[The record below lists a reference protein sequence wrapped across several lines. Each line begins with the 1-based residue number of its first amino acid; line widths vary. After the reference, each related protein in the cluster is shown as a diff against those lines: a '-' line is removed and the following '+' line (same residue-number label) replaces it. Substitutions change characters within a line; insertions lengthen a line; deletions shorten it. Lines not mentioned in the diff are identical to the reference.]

1 MIPFLKQLFVPAV
14 VLAMLF
20 LLIFLFGQS
29 KEKTGFLL
37 CQNAQK
43 EAFQDQSEKNR
54 KDADRIAKDEE
65 STPDIGLD
73 ARLAALGILRRNE
86 DR

>member
-1 MIPFLKQLFVPAV
+1 MILFLKQLFVPAV

-29 KEKTGFLL
+29 KEKTGFMK
-37 CQNAQK
+37 CQNEQN
-43 EAFQDQSEKNR
+43 EATQVQSEKNR
-54 KDADRIAKDEE
+54 KDADRIAKDEQ
-65 STPDIGLD
+65 SMPDTDLD

>member
-1 MIPFLKQLFVPAV
+1 MIPFIKNIFVPAS

-20 LLIFLFGQS
+20 LLIFLFGWS
-29 KEKTGFLL
+29 KEKTGFQK

-43 EAFQDQSEKNR
+43 EASQVQSEKNR
-54 KDADRIAKDEE
+54 KEAERIAKDEE

-73 ARLAALGILRRNE
+73 AFLAALGILRRNE

>member
-1 MIPFLKQLFVPAV
+1 MSVILKQLIAPAV

-20 LLIFLFGQS
+20 LLIFLYGQS
-29 KEKTGFLL
+29 KEKTGFMK
-37 CQNAQK
+37 CQNEQN
-43 EAFQDQSEKNR
+43 EATQVQSEKNR

-73 ARLAALGILRRNE
+73 ARLAALGILRRPE